1 MEKADKWV
9 FVARKVAFWAACRRP
24 YCSECLGDA
33 LATALV
39 DEVGD
44 YVRTPFCP
52 WCGAQME
59 NPDEEAKDE
68 D

>member
-1 MEKADKWV
+1 MEKNDRWV
-9 FVARKVAFWAACRRP
+9 FVARKVAFWASASRP

-33 LATALV
+33 LAAALV

-59 NPDEEAKDE
+59 NPDEEAE
-68 D
+68 E